1 VYLGIRDYARKASG
15 GIQEALVNC
24 SRISTAMAYPGID
37 CSGPASSVGE
47 EVEGTLKVI
56 AGYSNRFRNLLANVL

>member
-1 VYLGIRDYARKASG
+1 
-15 GIQEALVNC
+15 
-24 SRISTAMAYPGID
+24 MAYPGID

-56 AGYSNRFRNLLANVL
+56 AGYSNRFGNLLANVL

>member
-1 VYLGIRDYARKASG
+1 MYLGIRDYARKASG
-15 GIQEALVNC
+15 GIPEALVNC

-47 EVEGTLKVI
+47 EVEG
-56 AGYSNRFRNLLANVL
+56 YSNRFRNLLANVL